1 MKRTNEYSFDAKIRY
16 SETDLKRKLTL
27 PGIINYFQDCTTFH
41 SESIGLG
48 VEYCGEKK
56 RAWFLSSWQIIID
69 RYPILAEE
77 VSVHTWATSFKG
89 MMGDRNFCIRDQE
102 GNKIARANSL
112 WVYMDLEKGRPA
124 KPDSEDIAK
133 YGLGEPQD
141 MENMS
146 RKIELPE
153 HAVEKESV
161 HVRKYHMDTNGHMN
175 NCHYVQIALD
185 ALEEDITVSQLRV
198 EYKKS
203 AVYNDI
209 IIPKVAKETERTV
222 VELVSEDGKHFA
234 IVELK

>member
-1 MKRTNEYSFDAKIRY
+1 MYKMEGTVRY
-16 SETDLKRKLTL
+16 SECGPDNLLK
-27 PGIINYFQDCTTFH
+27 ISSIVNYFQDCTTFH

-69 RYPILAEE
+69 RYPTLAEE

-124 KPDSEDIAK
+124 KPDSEDSAK

-153 HAVEKESV
+153 HAVEKEAV
-161 HVRKYHMDTNGHMN
+161 LVRKYHMDTNGHMN

-185 ALEEDITVSQLRV
+185 ALEEDIAVSQLRV

-209 IIPKVAKETERTV
+209 IIPKVAKEEDRTV
-222 VELVSEDGKHFA
+222 VVLCDEEGKEFA
-234 IVELK
+234 VVELK

>member
-1 MKRTNEYSFDAKIRY
+1 MYKVDTNVRY
-16 SETDLKRKLTL
+16 SECGEDGKIKL
-27 PGIINYFQDCTTFH
+27 GSIINQFQDASSAH
-41 SESIGLG
+41 SESLG
-48 VEYCGEKK
+48 VGMDYLTKKK

-69 RYPILAEE
+69 RYPTLAEE

-153 HAVEKESV
+153 HAVEKEAV
-161 HVRKYHMDTNGHMN
+161 LVRKYHMDTNGHMN

-185 ALEEDITVSQLRV
+185 VLEEDIAVSQLRV